1 MTKDEYTERSE
12 AFLNE
17 YIKRGEVLKKIDEL
31 VYASNVYNDYNT
43 AKAFGWIE
51 GRGRAA
57 LAVITTPPADV
68 VEVVRCKDC
77 RHKMT
82 DEILLA
88 LAKNKDTALFCERMG
103 GVISEMFYCGAGERM
118 DGEDL

>member
-1 MTKDEYTERSE
+1 MRLIDADTLIEYNGLQGMEKGKADWAEYETRMLYEIKDM
-12 AFLNE
+12 
-17 YIKRGEVLKKIDEL
+17 IDD
-31 VYASNVYNDYNT
+31 APTID
-43 AKAFGWIE
+43 
-51 GRGRAA
+51 
-57 LAVITTPPADV
+57 AVP
-68 VEVVRCKDC
+68 VVRCKDC

-118 DGEDL
+118 DGDQQCK